1 MKATNARK
9 GEFVKISPCRGYGAG
24 LFEIVGVLADEFRL
38 KGRDRPLFN
47 LYKAHCYID
56 AEAALASRGKRMVT
70 TGNRGQR

>member
-9 GEFVKISPCRGYGAG
+9 GQYVKIFLDRGYGAG
-24 LFEIVGVLADEFRL
+24 LFEIVEVLAEEFRL

-70 TGNRGQR
+70 TSNRGQR